1 MFLHNKKSLLKK
13 ALSIATVVVLI
24 VTAII
29 GVVKHINKQVDA
41 ATPEGQPVTVT
52 KEYNIFYGDHWGT
65 NRFSIG
71 TSGQNITGYCSN
83 PSKKSLEGT
92 FPAVILPSSSTNNAI
107 VLMIYV
113 STVNNSVTQSVMND
127 LFSSISD
134 EDQRYAYSHA
144 TIGALY
150 ANDYYKLNSS
160 DVNMVNG
167 IITKLQNM
175 ISSQS
180 DAWLMAQN
188 YRLYTIDRTGTE
200 YADSN
205 EYQDIMW
212 VEDND
217 IYGNIKVQKKDSDTN
232 SSTPQG
238 GASLQGIRFEVYNNS
253 GSRIYNPKTNAFYNN
268 GALVDS
274 GTTNA
279 NGEITFSNLVAGSYS
294 VKETATNGSYDLTS
308 TSAQTTTIT
317 ASGQTQTLSFYNTV
331 KKGSIKVSKKDI
343 ELNVC
348 EQLGKSQFTGVNF
361 QVINDSA
368 SPVYYNGSS
377 VAVGSMVADKSLNT
391 GDCEV
396 TFSDLPY
403 GKYIV
408 REYSTGVGF
417 VSNSQ
422 TYSVTIPSNNT
433 VNLSVEFKNQV
444 IRGDVKFKKINKND
458 NKPMA
463 NILFRITSKTTGESH
478 IVVSD
483 ANGIVNTSASFNA
496 HSNHTNGYDAISN
509 PSTITYQ
516 NYGTWFGKSSS
527 STKMALAN
535 DSLGALPYD
544 EYEIIEISCDQNKFC
559 YDIASE
565 KQSFEIKNNNVV
577 VDLGNWENDCPS
589 FSLTTTAVDATDGD
603 KYIVVGST
611 AKIKDTISYCLKT
624 NTNFTIK
631 GTLMDKTTGQPLM
644 KNGSVIEQTID
655 VNSSSECGAAEMNFE
670 FDASSLASHE
680 IVVFEKVYYGDNLIV
695 SHEDL
700 NDDSQTVYIISL
712 STLAQNGSEIIDDEE
727 TEKGEGNE
735 DSDGDESGENN
746 TNSEEGEIVD
756 EEGANAG
763 NDGETNNGEDQE
775 EGNEEETPSDKAKK
789 KYIEA
794 SKEAKI
800 KDTISYC
807 LRKDVKF
814 TIKGTLIDKTTGEPL
829 KLEDEII
836 EKSIEITPE
845 EACGVTEMNFEF
857 DASSLAG
864 HDIVVFERL
873 YYNDRL
879 ILSHEDIEDE
889 GQTVYIIDLTTYA
902 TNSKDGSK
910 DVAASGIVKIIDKVK
925 YCLKAKTE
933 FTVKGILMDKKT
945 EKPLLI
951 DGKPVEQTIVFIP
964 ENTCGETEM
973 VYEFDATGLGGME
986 VVIFEDVYQGEELLI
1001 KHRDFAN
1008 LNETFYLR
1016 VPAPDTGFVTKT
1028 LEGGSENNIT
1038 FIAIATA
1045 AVFSVAGIY
1054 GGIRIKSRKKFLG
1067 HF

>member
-13 ALSIATVVVLI
+13 ALSIAAVVVLI
-24 VTAII
+24 VTTII

-52 KEYNIFYGDHWGT
+52 KEYNIHYGDHWGT
-65 NRFSIG
+65 NRFSIDTG
-71 TSGQNITGYCSN
+71 GQNITGYCAN

-150 ANDYYKLNSS
+150 ANDYYKLDSS

-175 ISSQS
+175 ISNQS
-180 DAWLMAQN
+180 DAWLMAKN
-188 YRLYTIDRTGTE
+188 YRLYTIDRSGTE

-212 VEDND
+212 VEDNN

-253 GSRIYNPKTNAFYNN
+253 GSRIYNPKTGAFYNN
-268 GALVDS
+268 GALVAS

-294 VKETATNGSYDLTS
+294 VKETATNSSYDLTS

-317 ASGQTQTLSFYNTV
+317 TNGQTQTLSFYNTV

-348 EQLGKSQFTGVNF
+348 EQLGKSQFAGVNF
-361 QVINDSA
+361 QIINDSA

-377 VAVGSMVADKSLNT
+377 VAVGSMVAGKSLNT

-463 NILFRITSKTTGESH
+463 NIPFRITSKTTGESH

-483 ANGIVNTSASFNA
+483 ANGIVNTSASVNA

-527 STKMALAN
+527 STRMAPVN

-577 VDLGNWENDCPS
+577 VDLGNWENDCPP
-589 FSLTTTAVDATDGD
+589 FSLATTAVDATDGD

-655 VNSSSECGAAEMNFE
+655 VNSSSECGVAEMNFE
-670 FDASSLASHE
+670 FDASALAGHDV
-680 IVVFEKVYYGDNLIV
+680 VVFEKMYYNDELV
-695 SHEDL
+695 TSHENL
-700 NDDSQTVYIISL
+700 NDVSQTVYIISL
-712 STLAQNGSEIIDDEE
+712 STLAQNGSEIID
-727 TEKGEGNE
+727 
-735 DSDGDESGENN
+735 
-746 TNSEEGEIVD
+746 
-756 EEGANAG
+756 EEGADAG

-775 EGNEEETPSDKAKK
+775 EGNDEEASSDKVEK
-789 KYIEA
+789 KYIEV

-814 TIKGTLIDKTTGEPL
+814 TIKGTLMDKTTGEPL

-836 EKSIEITPE
+836 EESIEITPE

-873 YYNDRL
+873 YYDDRL

-986 VVIFEDVYQGEELLI
+986 IVIFEDVYQGEELLI
-1001 KHRDFAN
+1001 RHRDFAN
-1008 LNETFYLR
+1008 LNETFYLH
-1016 VPAPDTGFVTKT
+1016 VPTPDTGFATKT
-1028 LEGGSENNIT
+1028 LEGGNENNII

-1045 AVFSVAGIY
+1045 AVFGVAGIY